1 MYRYYV
7 ASMQEH
13 GAAKATVYNFV
24 VTSLGSYL
32 WGYLVFNE
40 EINSRLMCG
49 VSLIIFGTAI
59 IASSGAKP
67 DEAKRLKVD

>member
-24 VTSLGSYL
+24 VTCLGSYL

-40 EINSRLMCG
+40 EINSRLICG
-49 VSLIIFGTAI
+49 ISLIILGTAV
-59 IASSGAKP
+59 IAFSEGKSASKS
-67 DEAKRLKVD
+67 KVD